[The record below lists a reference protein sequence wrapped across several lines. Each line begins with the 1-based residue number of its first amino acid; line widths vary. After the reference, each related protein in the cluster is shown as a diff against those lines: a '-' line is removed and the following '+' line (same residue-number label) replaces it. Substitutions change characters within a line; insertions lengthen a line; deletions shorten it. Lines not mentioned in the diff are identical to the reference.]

1 VLDIEKSH
9 EVLEVDLVS
18 GYFQPE
24 AFFLVPKVV
33 LEVVVKPPGAALQER
48 HTAADLVPQL
58 KAKPSR
64 SRETST
70 ENEYSEAT
78 HAGRLDVSVIG
89 LTPAAS

>member
-18 GYFQPE
+18 GYLQPE

-48 HTAADLVPQL
+48 HTAPDLVPQR
-58 KAKPSR
+58 KAEGKPSG
-64 SRETST
+64 REKPAPRM
-70 ENEYSEAT
+70 NI
-78 HAGRLDVSVIG
+78 RKR
-89 LTPAAS
+89 LTPDAWMSLSSG